1 MIVGERGVAT
11 HTHTHTGLVVTV
23 THASMTKLGV
33 FTSCHFNSIEKKIAP
48 NSEI

>member
-1 MIVGERGVAT
+1 MIVGERGA
-11 HTHTHTGLVVTV
+11 THTHTGLVVTV

-33 FTSCHFNSIEKKIAP
+33 FTSW